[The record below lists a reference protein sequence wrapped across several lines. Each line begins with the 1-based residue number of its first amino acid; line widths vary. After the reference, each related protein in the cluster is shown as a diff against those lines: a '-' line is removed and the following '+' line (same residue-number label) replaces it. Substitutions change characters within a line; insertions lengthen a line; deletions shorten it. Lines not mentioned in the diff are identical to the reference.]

1 MELAS
6 KTPSFFKNWRMDK
19 IPPPSPKKNVSVNF
33 ICVLSPL
40 WALFT
45 PEDGTDRLSQNV
57 GKELL
62 LCAA

>member
-1 MELAS
+1 MKPAY
-6 KTPSFFKNWRMDK
+6 KTPSFFENWRIDK
-19 IPPPSPKKNVSVNF
+19 IPRPINNASVNF

-40 WALFT
+40 WALLT
-45 PEDGTDRLSQNV
+45 PEDGIDRLSQNV